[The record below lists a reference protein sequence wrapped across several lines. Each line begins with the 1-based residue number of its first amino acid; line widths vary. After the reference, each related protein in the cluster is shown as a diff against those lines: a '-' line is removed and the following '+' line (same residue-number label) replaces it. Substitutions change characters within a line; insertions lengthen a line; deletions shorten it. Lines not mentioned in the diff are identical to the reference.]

1 MSKKFDPAPPDKYG
15 EDPEH
20 AEKADRAAH
29 DKLEESLEESFPT
42 SDPPSSTDPSKK

>member
-29 DKLEESLEESFPT
+29 DKPKESSLEESFPT
-42 SDPPSSTDPSKK
+42 SDPRSSTDPRK